1 MRVLLAPVTAAAVLL
16 SSMGA
21 FAAATVTN
29 GTVKAFSP
37 TAMTLTLND
46 GTVYAL
52 PKNFKDPGVK
62 VGEKVKISWTKQQS
76 KNVADAVTIVK

>member
-21 FAAATVTN
+21 FAAMTD
-29 GTVKAFSP
+29 GTVKAFNP

-52 PKNFKDPGVK
+52 PKNFKDPGLK
-62 VGEKVKISWTKQQS
+62 VGEKVRISWTKQQS
-76 KNVADAVTIVK
+76 KNVADTVTIVK